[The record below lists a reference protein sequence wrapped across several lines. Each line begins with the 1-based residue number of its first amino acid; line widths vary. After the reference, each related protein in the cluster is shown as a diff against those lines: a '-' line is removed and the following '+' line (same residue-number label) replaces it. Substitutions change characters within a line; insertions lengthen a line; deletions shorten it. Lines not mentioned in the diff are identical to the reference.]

1 MEKFVQA
8 SALVLLTV
16 IICLVLSKQ
25 GKEIALLLSIL
36 VCCILGSVLVSYL
49 EPLLDLM
56 NHLRQTA
63 QLDSQQLEVLLKAV
77 GIGLL
82 AEISGLVC
90 TDAGNGTL
98 AKTLHL
104 LGSAVILWLSIPL
117 FQRLLELISSIL
129 GEI

>member
-1 MEKFVQA
+1 MDKFIQA
-8 SALVLLTV
+8 SALALLTV

-36 VCCILGSVLVSYL
+36 ACCILGSMMVSYL

-56 NHLRQTA
+56 SNLRQTA
-63 QLDSQQLEVLLKAV
+63 QLDTQLLEVLMKAV
-77 GIGLL
+77 GIGVL
-82 AEISGLVC
+82 AEIAGLVC
-90 TDAGNGTL
+90 ADAGNGTL
-98 AKTLHL
+98 AKTLQL

-117 FQRLLELISSIL
+117 FHRLLELVSSIL